1 MFLSGIE
8 MGVNIVCT
16 LFFTGNH
23 DRSISKV
30 AKCKIKSCMAH
41 CAISVTLPFSSRGAS
56 SMTSLTIY
64 DVSNVNPCLV
74 PLGYLSAIYWSFK
87 YPFSE

>member
-1 MFLSGIE
+1 MFLLGIKL
-8 MGVNIVCT
+8 GVNIVCT

-41 CAISVTLPFSSRGAS
+41 FAISVTLPFSSRGAR
-56 SMTSLTIY
+56 SMTSLTLF
-64 DVSNVNPCLV
+64 DVS
-74 PLGYLSAIYWSFK
+74 K
-87 YPFSE
+87 